1 EITEPVVETVEEVTE
16 PVVEA
21 IEETVE
27 EVVEPVVETAE
38 EIQETVEEA
47 PETVEETVEPV
58 AETVEEPEPVVAAV
72 EKTIAE
78 ITEPAD
84 DFLKE
89 TLNEVTEYN
98 KSQGLVTAD
107 EVPNTILD
115 EIRGIHRE
123 EPAVEVKSEPE
134 PVVETVEEPEQV
146 VVPEVTP
153 EEAPAAKEN
162 EKEFNDTLT
171 LQIHD
176 IMAALEAQE
185 AKEEVVEA
193 PKEEVRNSNLSE
205 IEKLIGISGTYSKT
219 SLASEIE
226 RLMGDIQPEETAE
239 EPEVSFEPE
248 EATDSTKV
256 FAPSEPVKEKQ
267 EETIEHPSLAVA
279 LEEPEEEVEET
290 AEVAEP
296 TNELLNETKP
306 FIIEKTKTN
315 AVIEDEDYDDD
326 EEPAPSKLLNIIL
339 IVLTIALIAVLGV
352 VIYGLLKTEG
362 II

>member
-1 EITEPVVETVEEVTE
+1 VEETVEEITEPVVETVEEV
-16 PVVEA
+16 A
-21 IEETVE
+21 
-27 EVVEPVVETAE
+27 
-38 EIQETVEEA
+38 
-47 PETVEETVEPV
+47 ETVEETPKAVE
-58 AETVEEPEPVVAAV
+58 ETVDVSAEPVVAAV

-134 PVVETVEEPEQV
+134 PVTETVEEPEQV
-146 VVPEVTP
+146 AVPEVTP
-153 EEAPAAKEN
+153 EVTPEETPSVKEN

-193 PKEEVRNSNLSE
+193 PKAEVRDPNLSE

-219 SLASEIE
+219 ALASEIE
-226 RLMGDIQPEETAE
+226 RLMGDIQPEETTE
-239 EPEVSFEPE
+239 EPEVSYEPE

-267 EETIEHPSLAVA
+267 EETIEHPALAVA
-279 LEEPEEEVEET
+279 LEEPEEEIEET